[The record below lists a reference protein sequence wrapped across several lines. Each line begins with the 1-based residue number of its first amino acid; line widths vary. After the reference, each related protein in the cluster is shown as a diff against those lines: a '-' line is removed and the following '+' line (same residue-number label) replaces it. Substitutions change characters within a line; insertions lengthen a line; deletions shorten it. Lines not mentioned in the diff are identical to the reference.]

1 MEKTIG
7 AIYENGMLR
16 SLKSLHLAESQ
27 QVLLTIHESA
37 DVVTA
42 DKDVLDHELLKS
54 LESEEL
60 ADVSLEDVQAAL
72 AKIPGSMTAEFI
84 AEREER
90 F

>member
-7 AIYENGMLR
+7 AVYENGMLR
-16 SLKSLHLAESQ
+16 PLKPLHLAESQ

-37 DVVTA
+37 IPVGED
-42 DKDVLDHELLKS
+42 DEVLDHEFLNS
-54 LESEEL
+54 LENEDL
-60 ADVSLEDVQAAL
+60 PDVSLEEVQAAL
-72 AKIPGSMTAEFI
+72 KKIPGSMTAEFS